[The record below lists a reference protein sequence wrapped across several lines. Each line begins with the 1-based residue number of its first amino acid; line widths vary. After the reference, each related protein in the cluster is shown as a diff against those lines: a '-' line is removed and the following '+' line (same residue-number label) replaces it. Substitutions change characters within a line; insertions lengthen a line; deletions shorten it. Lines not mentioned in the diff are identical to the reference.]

1 VLDPGAATHAGQ
13 IVAAESFGDDAL
25 QTMVPRRCQH
35 PLGVADEVPRRPPA
49 DAVIEPEFEQQLA
62 PALVGKL
69 ARRAAIE
76 MEQIEREIGDW
87 PALSVPAGLV
97 GRGAQPP
104 PQACEVGA
112 AVGCQADELAVEQH
126 PVAAERGLDGR
137 ELGELLGAVAP
148 WPRAQAHGAPVTTQ
162 LETHPIELHLEG
174 PAVAGGHGSGVR
186 EHGGDESGKLLSR
199 GHAARVGEP
208 RGRRGGLPLRV
219 PIGKRSSD
227 GDAPGSRG
235 DAAEAAVGAERGPPR
250 TATSSPS
257 GAFAQ
262 A

>member
-1 VLDPGAATHAGQ
+1 VRAGRSQRARGFHGSNPREQQALGAAALGQRPAAHKERLAAAVLVLDPGAATHAGQ

-112 AVGCQADELAVEQH
+112 AVGCQADELAVE
-126 PVAAERGLDGR
+126 
-137 ELGELLGAVAP
+137 
-148 WPRAQAHGAPVTTQ
+148 
-162 LETHPIELHLEG
+162 
-174 PAVAGGHGSGVR
+174 
-186 EHGGDESGKLLSR
+186 
-199 GHAARVGEP
+199 
-208 RGRRGGLPLRV
+208 
-219 PIGKRSSD
+219 
-227 GDAPGSRG
+227 
-235 DAAEAAVGAERGPPR
+235 
-250 TATSSPS
+250 
-257 GAFAQ
+257 
-262 A
+262 